1 MLTVKLIVSVVMYWC
16 CLLMKLISKR
26 DPLKSAIEE
35 LPSPPVYCVSAAQN
49 QDTRT
54 SGFSHT

>member
-35 LPSPPVYCVSAAQN
+35 LPSPPV
-49 QDTRT
+49 
-54 SGFSHT
+54 